1 MSERAAAARPQ
12 EVKRAAIVSNSER
25 VARMRVWKTR
35 MIALAVLVLLDATF
49 DLYFW
54 KVPRLSDSGDRSY
67 DFLMTMHRLRQPK
80 PEGTARI
87 VEFGS
92 SVSNSLDVHQVET
105 LLQTHWPS
113 PPAEIHHLLKPAMKA
128 SDYRTFFRAERDRI
142 HPDVAVYIFNIVDF
156 LNASTNVGVNPAVQ
170 DVLPPWTTLVERHQN
185 IERLGDKL
193 GLLAA
198 SVSKLYRYR
207 KALRSCIDDH
217 AELAWQ
223 WLRSKSP
230 ETYGFYRDGYTHHR
244 FGFPVDGGRDVELEY
259 YIHPAWI
266 EQRGQVRL
274 RFSLGGRKL
283 GEVLETGPG
292 WHTVRF
298 DRNGLRGRVLD
309 VTVDSGWSPRA
320 AGISDDPRILGVR
333 LREPP
338 PASRNG
344 VAPPLRYPPIDEGYI
359 RPFLRMGPATGA
371 EYERRWEQQL
381 DADTL
386 FGVEFRTYREER
398 LRLRDKPFEVRD
410 EFAAMEG
417 LVTDLLAGGA
427 SVVLINAPE
436 SPMIGDYQE
445 GPFYQGYLTFLRG
458 LERRY
463 DRVRF
468 YDLRHALPREDFN
481 DWHHPTY
488 IGRIKL
494 GPRYAEIL
502 AEGMRLVSLTPEPSH

>member
-1 MSERAAAARPQ
+1 VTA
-12 EVKRAAIVSNSER
+12 
-25 VARMRVWKTR
+25 
-35 MIALAVLVLLDATF
+35 LVLLDATF

-54 KVPRLSDSGDRSY
+54 KVPKVSNSRDRNY
-67 DFLMTMHRLRQPK
+67 DFLMTMHRLHQPK

-87 VEFGS
+87 VVFGS

-128 SDYRTFFRAERDRI
+128 SDHRIVFRAERDRI
-142 HPDVAVYIFNIVDF
+142 HANVAVYIFNVVDF
-156 LNASTNVGVNPAVQ
+156 LNASTKAGIKPAVQ
-170 DVLPPWTTLVERHQN
+170 DVLPPWTTLVERHEN

-207 KALRSCIDDH
+207 KAVRSCMHDH
-217 AELAWQ
+217 AELAWK

-230 ETYGFYRDGYTHHR
+230 ETYGFYPDGYAHHR
-244 FGFPVDGGRDVELEY
+244 FGFPVGAGRDVELEY
-259 YIHPAWI
+259 YVDPAWI
-266 EQRGQVRL
+266 EQRGRVRL
-274 RFSLGGRKL
+274 RFSLGGSTLREK
-283 GEVLETGPG
+283 LETDPG
-292 WHTVRF
+292 WHTVRLNL
-298 DRNGLRGRVLD
+298 NGVKGRVLD
-309 VTVDSGWSPRA
+309 VTADSAWSPRA
-320 AGISDDPRILGVR
+320 AGISDDSRLLGVR
-333 LREPP
+333 LRELP

-359 RPFLRMGPATGA
+359 RPFLRMGPHTGA
-371 EYERRWEQQL
+371 EYERQWEKQL
-381 DADTL
+381 NADTP
-386 FGVEFRTYREER
+386 FAVEFRAYRDER
-398 LRLRDKPFEVRD
+398 LHVRDKRFEVRD
-410 EFAAMEG
+410 EFGALEG
-417 LVTDLLAGGA
+417 LVTDLVAGGT

-445 GPFYQGYLTFLRG
+445 GPFYQGYLAFLRE

-488 IGRIKL
+488 IGSIKL

-502 AEGMRLVSLTPEPSH
+502 AEGMRLVSLAQGPSH